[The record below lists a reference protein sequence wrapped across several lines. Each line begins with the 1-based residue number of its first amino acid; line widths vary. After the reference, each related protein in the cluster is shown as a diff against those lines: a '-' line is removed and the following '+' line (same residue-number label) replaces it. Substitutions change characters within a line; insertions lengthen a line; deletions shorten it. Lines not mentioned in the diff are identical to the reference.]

1 MNMDAFESDIVN
13 SSISKK
19 HNDSDPKDLAELY
32 NSELR
37 YVLDK
42 HAPEVHRSITLRP
55 HAPWYTADLR
65 NAKREKRRCERA
77 YRASGLEVHKQIKRL
92 EV

>member
-1 MNMDAFESDIVN
+1 MDAFESDIVN

-55 HAPWYTADLR
+55 HAP
-65 NAKREKRRCERA
+65 
-77 YRASGLEVHKQIKRL
+77 
-92 EV
+92 

>member
-1 MNMDAFESDIVN
+1 MDAFKSGILN

-19 HNDSDPKDLAELY
+19 HNDSDPNDLAELY

-37 YVLDK
+37 YVLEK
-42 HAPEVHRSITLRP
+42 HVPEVHRSITLRP

-65 NAKREKRRCERA
+65 DAKREKRRYERA
-77 YRASGLEVHKQIKRL
+77 YRVSGLEVHTQIYR
-92 EV
+92 EQC